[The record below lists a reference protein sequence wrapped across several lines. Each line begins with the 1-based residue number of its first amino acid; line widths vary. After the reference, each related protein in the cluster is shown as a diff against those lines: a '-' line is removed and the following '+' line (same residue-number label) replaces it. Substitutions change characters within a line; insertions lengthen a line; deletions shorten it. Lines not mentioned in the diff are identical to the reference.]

1 MQGQSSVHKKLFWS
15 SDKMSDDSEQIIR
28 HLENIIRH
36 FSLNIH
42 KKFFSDDQTI
52 CLMILNH
59 PEDIL

>member
-42 KKFFSDDQTI
+42 KKFFQMI
-52 CLMILNH
+52 RQYLVILNH